1 MKEKAK
7 KELFESIV
15 KVMKKQIVNIVLT
28 SPQKEVCKMIRGFL
42 NRVNFQPDFSKDNLE
57 MQEALYDISVNTLA
71 MQLKS
76 KNKDELYKEFSYLDK
91 DIYKKLMDE

>member
-15 KVMKKQIVNIVLT
+15 KVMKKQMVNIVLT

-42 NRVNFQPDFSKDNLE
+42 NRVNFQPDFSKDNNACTPSLF
-57 MQEALYDISVNTLA
+57 NG
-71 MQLKS
+71 
-76 KNKDELYKEFSYLDK
+76 
-91 DIYKKLMDE
+91 